1 LLKIIFFLKD
11 LIIKIALDSLIIA
24 KVNST
29 YCHIVGSGQGL
40 YNIYIFK
47 SLIIKS
53 FINQNQQL

>member
-29 YCHIVGSGQGL
+29 YCHIGGLGQEP